1 MSSSNDDDSTVST
14 TSSIS
19 RNHDVVIVRP
29 PSNSSSVSDSS
40 SFPLPYYNEQNDAYC
55 IRLIPFIVKQQSE
68 TCQQLQSIGSIKY
81 QIDRFTSTTI
91 KLKVD
96 HILIKNLWTLLCIVS
111 GNSMSFQENK
121 MENSTITRD
130 LLINLANPFRIC
142 I

>member
-14 TSSIS
+14 TSSIN

-29 PSNSSSVSDSS
+29 PSNSSSASDSS
-40 SFPLPYYNEQNDAYC
+40 SFPLPYHITNKMMH
-55 IRLIPFIVKQQSE
+55 IPFIVKQQSE

-96 HILIKNLWTLLCIVS
+96 HILIKNL
-111 GNSMSFQENK
+111 
-121 MENSTITRD
+121 
-130 LLINLANPFRIC
+130 
-142 I
+142 